1 MPPRPATPSVLPLHR
16 VGADG
21 RVVPLGHWDRAARR
35 LVLTA
40 PGFPLAAVGE
50 HAVEGTLP
58 WPLVDMAP
66 SGFLG
71 RRFGRAFPGLA
82 LPVNLVDA
90 RDDDIV
96 NALTTAG
103 HDLSGNLLVGD
114 LSRTRYLRNWSSLP
128 YDYPTVDEAP
138 ERFARFVRQDQG
150 AVFGGASSLGGE
162 RPKFSQRLADGRGWL
177 VKYTPPL
184 SSPFGPRWA
193 DILRVELH
201 AADTLRAH
209 GLDAVTGRIFVR
221 DDRLFLALDRFDRLA
236 GGGRRGAVT
245 WFWLGASRYGLN
257 DAPSIAAALRQDGYI
272 PADDY
277 TRFVRAHSL
286 AAAMGNNDTHAGNY
300 GLTVDDD
307 GAHRL
312 APLYDLA
319 PMALAPRYDEL
330 PDPVLTAFPPAV
342 DATTAALL
350 RDLAERIARDAAISP
365 AFAALWRRCA
375 APTLDGP
382 HA

>member
-1 MPPRPATPSVLPLHR
+1 MLPLHR

-21 RVVPLGHWDRAARR
+21 CVVPLGHWDRAARR

-40 PGFPLAAVGE
+40 PGFPLAAVGQ

-71 RRFGRAFPGLA
+71 RRFARAFPNLTLPANLA
-82 LPVNLVDA
+82 EA
-90 RDDDIV
+90 RDDDLV
-96 NALTTAG
+96 NALTTVG

-114 LSRTRYLRNWSSLP
+114 ASLTRYRHIWAPGNTP
-128 YDYPTVDEAP
+128 GPTVAEAP
-138 ERFARFVRQDQG
+138 EHFARFVRQDREV
-150 AVFGGASSLGGE
+150 VFGGASSLGGE
-162 RPKFSQRLADGRGWL
+162 RPKFALRLADGRGWL

-209 GLDAVTGRIFVR
+209 GLDAVRGRIFVR

-272 PADDY
+272 PIDDY
-277 TRFVRAHSL
+277 TRFVRAHAF